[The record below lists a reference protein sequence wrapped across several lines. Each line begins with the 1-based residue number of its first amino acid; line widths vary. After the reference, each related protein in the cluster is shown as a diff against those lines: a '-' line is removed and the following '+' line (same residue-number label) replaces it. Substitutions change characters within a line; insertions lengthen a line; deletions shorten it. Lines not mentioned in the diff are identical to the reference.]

1 MAKTLLD
8 IMEGTD
14 GVQEQEQEKE
24 GASEQ
29 EVTQEQP
36 ATTLDALVSQNQADL
51 QAKYDEQQAQAEAEA
66 TADVMSNFVQ
76 EDIAKAEEAAA
87 NGESYVTEQYFSRD
101 RRVNTPNVSIFG

>member
-8 IMEGTD
+8 IMEGIY
-14 GVQEQEQEKE
+14 GVQEQ
-24 GASEQ
+24 EQ

-51 QAKYDEQQAQAEAEA
+51 QAKYEEQQAEGEAKA
-66 TADVMSNFVQ
+66 TADAMSNFVQ
-76 EDIAKAEEAAA
+76 EDLANAEEAAA

-101 RRVNTPNVSIFG
+101 RRVNTPNVSIF

>member
-8 IMEGTD
+8 IMEGID
-14 GVQEQEQEKE
+14 GAQEQE
-24 GASEQ
+24 
-29 EVTQEQP
+29 QEQP

-51 QAKYDEQQAQAEAEA
+51 QAKYDEQQAQAAAKA
-66 TADVMSNFVQ
+66 TAEVISNFVQ
-76 EDIAKAEEAAA
+76 EDLARAEDAAT